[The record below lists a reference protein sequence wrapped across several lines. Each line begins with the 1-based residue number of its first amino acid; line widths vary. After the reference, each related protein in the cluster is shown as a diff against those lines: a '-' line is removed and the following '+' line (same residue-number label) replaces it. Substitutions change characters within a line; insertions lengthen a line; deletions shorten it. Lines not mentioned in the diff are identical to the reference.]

1 MPLGLAPRYCF
12 LVPFGAFHDRGPI
25 TQRQVAFLL
34 RDFDIAPVVLH
45 PTQRKTQS
53 PRGYKRGQF
62 ADAFAR
68 YLPKRK

>member
-1 MPLGLAPRYCF
+1 